1 MKRAIIELIGCA
13 VLGMVV
19 CVLFIL
25 GMCFLLSIPDLM
37 NWLSGYIG
45 VFMTWVIFLFVI
57 VSIILGCIS
66 YNNNR

>member
-25 GMCFLLSIPDLM
+25 GMCFLLSIPEIL

-45 VFMTWVIFLFVI
+45 VFMTWVIFLFII

-66 YNNNR
+66 YNNR